1 LIVVSIDEIVVMRRT
16 ALLLSHQLHCQY
28 CRHTTTN
35 TNRVKED
42 KTVELLLSSLPLPL
56 FLLSSCKPPFAT
68 PPPTLVPRLFYN
80 DSTAQ
85 PWSILRPPKK
95 AYPLTQD
102 FVLFNLMC
110 QRSRLDFVWCFRG
123 AFPPMAATVVG
134 GEVVNRKIEVKK
146 ATTNLSTDSTV

>member
-1 LIVVSIDEIVVMRRT
+1 MRRT
-16 ALLLSHQLHCQY
+16 ALSLSHQLHCQY

-85 PWSILRPPKK
+85 PRSILRAINPLQLPKK

-102 FVLFNLMC
+102 FVLFDLMC

-123 AFPPMAATVVG
+123 AFPPTVAIVVG
-134 GEVVNRKIEVKK
+134 GEVVNCKIEVKK
-146 ATTNLSTDSTV
+146 ATTSLSTDSTV